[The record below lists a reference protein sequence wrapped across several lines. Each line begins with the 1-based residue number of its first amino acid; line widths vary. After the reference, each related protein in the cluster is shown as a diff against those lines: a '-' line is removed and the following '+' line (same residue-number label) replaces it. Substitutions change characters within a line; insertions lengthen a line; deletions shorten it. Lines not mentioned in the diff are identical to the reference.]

1 MWDAIIPALKHWI
14 PSELRSTR
22 MGDLLGSPHVASL
35 FSSVRLSFSL
45 GDSTRVASELP
56 WKERNNLIIF
66 LFLKILLI
74 YFTTRYS
81 RRVKCYE
88 KRAVTDV

>member
-1 MWDAIIPALKHWI
+1 MSDAIIPALKHRI
-14 PSELRSTR
+14 RSELHSTR

-45 GDSTRVASELP
+45 GDSTRVWSELP
-56 WKERNNLIIF
+56 WKEQNNSIIF
-66 LFLKILLI
+66 MFLKILLI

-81 RRVKCYE
+81 RRVKRSE
-88 KRAVTDV
+88 KRVVTDL

>member
-1 MWDAIIPALKHWI
+1 
-14 PSELRSTR
+14 
-22 MGDLLGSPHVASL
+22 MGYLLGSPRVASR

-56 WKERNNLIIF
+56 WKERNNLMVF

-81 RRVKCYE
+81 RRVKRSA
-88 KRAVTDV
+88 KRAVTDVRS

>member
-1 MWDAIIPALKHWI
+1 
-14 PSELRSTR
+14 
-22 MGDLLGSPHVASL
+22 MGDLLGSPLVASL
-35 FSSVRLSFSL
+35 FLSVRLSFSP

-56 WKERNNLIIF
+56 WKERNNSMVF

-81 RRVKCYE
+81 RRVKRSE
-88 KRAVTDV
+88 KRAVTDVRS

>member
-1 MWDAIIPALKHWI
+1 MV
-14 PSELRSTR
+14 
-22 MGDLLGSPHVASL
+22 DLLGSPRVASL

-56 WKERNNLIIF
+56 WKERNNSIIF

-81 RRVKCYE
+81 RHVKRSE
-88 KRAVTDV
+88 KRVITDVRS

>member
-1 MWDAIIPALKHWI
+1 
-14 PSELRSTR
+14 
-22 MGDLLGSPHVASL
+22 MGDLLGSPRVASL
-35 FSSVRLSFSL
+35 FSSVHLSFSL

-56 WKERNNLIIF
+56 WKERNNSIIF

-81 RRVKCYE
+81 RRVKRSE
-88 KRAVTDV
+88 MRVITDVRS

>member
-1 MWDAIIPALKHWI
+1 MV
-14 PSELRSTR
+14 
-22 MGDLLGSPHVASL
+22 DLLGSPRVASL

-56 WKERNNLIIF
+56 WKERNNSIIF

-74 YFTTRYS
+74 YFTMRYS
-81 RRVKCYE
+81 RHVKRSE
-88 KRAVTDV
+88 KRVITDVRS

>member
-1 MWDAIIPALKHWI
+1 MV
-14 PSELRSTR
+14 
-22 MGDLLGSPHVASL
+22 DLLGSPRVASL

-56 WKERNNLIIF
+56 WKERNNSIIF

-81 RRVKCYE
+81 RRVKRSE
-88 KRAVTDV
+88 MRVITDVRS

>member
-1 MWDAIIPALKHWI
+1 
-14 PSELRSTR
+14 
-22 MGDLLGSPHVASL
+22 MGDLLGSPRVASL
-35 FSSVRLSFSL
+35 FSFVRLSFSR

-56 WKERNNLIIF
+56 WKERNNSMVF

-81 RRVKCYE
+81 RRVKRSE
-88 KRAVTDV
+88 KRAVTDGRS